1 MKTNK
6 TPNLLIATLTLT
18 LTVLSSCSSGG
29 GEDTPTP
36 PPAPVI
42 EAPGKSALTAPA
54 NNAPCQDVNTAGQV
68 TFQWSAATN
77 AETYDLKITNL
88 NTNASSSQTDITGTS
103 KSVTLNRGIPYSWQV
118 TAKNKG
124 TTTTASD
131 TWRFYLAG
139 DGVVNY
145 APFPAS
151 PLSPTPGATV
161 TPTEGKVTISWESG
175 DADGDALTYTLYADA
190 VDGAQSPAASNVTAT
205 SFSLSVQAGT
215 VYYWRVVAND
225 GKNTATSIL
234 YTFKTAG

>member
-6 TPNLLIATLTLT
+6 TPNLLIATLTLM
-18 LTVLSSCSSGG
+18 LTALSSCSSGA
-29 GEDTPTP
+29 GEDTLTP
-36 PPAPVI
+36 PI

-103 KSVTLNRGIPYSWQV
+103 KAVTLNRGIPYSWQV

-190 VDGAQSPAASNVTAT
+190 VDGAQSPVASNVTAT
-205 SFSLSVQAGT
+205 SLALSVQAGT

>member
-1 MKTNK
+1 MFYFFRFPGFWGGAISLSALLLTACIPHQYPDFTLNCAQDA
-6 TPNLLIATLTLT
+6 PNL
-18 LTVLSSCSSGG
+18 
-29 GEDTPTP
+29 TPW
-36 PPAPVI
+36 
-42 EAPGKSALTAPA
+42 SAL
-54 NNAPCQDVNTAGQV
+54 
-68 TFQWSAATN
+68 AA
-77 AETYDLKITNL
+77 
-88 NTNASSSQTDITGTS
+88 
-103 KSVTLNRGIPYSWQV
+103 
-118 TAKNKG
+118 
-124 TTTTASD
+124 
-131 TWRFYLAG
+131 LAG

-190 VDGAQSPAASNVTAT
+190 VDGAQSPVASNVTTTTFA
-205 SFSLSVQAGT
+205 LSVQAGT